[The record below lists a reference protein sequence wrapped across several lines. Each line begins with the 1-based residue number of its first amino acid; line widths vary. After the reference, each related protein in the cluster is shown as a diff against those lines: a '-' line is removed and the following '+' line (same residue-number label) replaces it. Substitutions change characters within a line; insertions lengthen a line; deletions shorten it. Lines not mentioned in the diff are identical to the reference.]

1 MAWAPSSRTASTRRP
16 AGRSARTSTGY
27 HSLDELEE
35 LVPGARRL
43 FHWIILAGAVN
54 QHMCPTFLEGIADDY
69 VLIVDDY
76 GYPKTVP
83 ITHTKAIERLGTPVL
98 ARIAG
103 EFIEQKRTVLD
114 ESSATTTQ
122 HFTLQAMGMAARL
135 STDTPSTPVTHEVTV

>member
-1 MAWAPSSRTASTRRP
+1 M
-16 AGRSARTSTGY
+16 
-27 HSLDELEE
+27 
-35 LVPGARRL
+35 
-43 FHWIILAGAVN
+43 
-54 QHMCPTFLEGIADDY
+54 
-69 VLIVDDY
+69 DDY

-135 STDTPSTPVTHEVTV
+135 STETPSTPVTHEVTV